1 MKLVR
6 VVLTFVVERD
16 KYMSLISNIL
26 DKFGISATL
35 AQADDFEKWL
45 VNEVWKKYSEEK
57 NSCHYSI
64 VANTGTHSLAE
75 CEGYKSIAA
84 NTGAYSMAIA
94 KNTKCETV
102 SLQILVSNQ
111 YLKIKENFLYQQT
124 LGSTL
129 QQQAMVSILLQ

>member
-57 NSCHYSI
+57 I
-64 VANTGTHSLAE
+64 LAIILL
-75 CEGYKSIAA
+75 S
-84 NTGAYSMAIA
+84 
-94 KNTKCETV
+94 
-102 SLQILVSNQ
+102 QIL
-111 YLKIKENFLYQQT
+111 
-124 LGSTL
+124 
-129 QQQAMVSILLQ
+129 ARIL